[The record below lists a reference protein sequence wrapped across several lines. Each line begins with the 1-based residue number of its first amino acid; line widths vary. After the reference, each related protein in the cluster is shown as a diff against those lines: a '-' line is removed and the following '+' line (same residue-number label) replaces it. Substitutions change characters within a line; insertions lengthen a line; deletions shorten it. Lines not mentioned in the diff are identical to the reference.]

1 MRGDMSDREL
11 EIVLFDAFCEALRRL
26 CHDDYRLFSSQK
38 RKGPITH
45 RIAMYIEAILDRP
58 SMICDTQFQI
68 RGDRCTYT
76 PDIVVHDRQGGEVM
90 ALYWQDGYLSAQEK
104 AEARDFHREKKCLT
118 LAFSL
123 LEVGPAGLSGQFD
136 SRVPICAHEENCRKK
151 AEAAA
156 DVARKSYERV
166 RRLYENGVM
175 SAQKR
180 DEAEANYKAMAA
192 TEQAARAQYE
202 MAVNG
207 AEREDKMAAEAQV
220 NRARG
225 AVEEVSAYIKE
236 TFLVSP
242 ISGEVS
248 ERYPKVGE
256 LVGTGSPVMNVL
268 DLEDTWVVF
277 NVREDLLGDMRM
289 GATFTAYVPALGNRE
304 VTLKVTYMKDLGT
317 YAAWRATKTTGQY
330 DAKTFQV
337 KAVPLEKVDGL
348 RPGMSVLKQADN
360 SK

>member
-123 LEVGPAGLSGQFD
+123 LPEKDYFLIYRFAGSYTD
-136 SRVPICAHEENCRKK
+136 YARTCSS
-151 AEAAA
+151 AAP
-156 DVARKSYERV
+156 
-166 RRLYENGVM
+166 
-175 SAQKR
+175 
-180 DEAEANYKAMAA
+180 
-192 TEQAARAQYE
+192 T
-202 MAVNG
+202 
-207 AEREDKMAAEAQV
+207 
-220 NRARG
+220 
-225 AVEEVSAYIKE
+225 
-236 TFLVSP
+236 
-242 ISGEVS
+242 
-248 ERYPKVGE
+248 
-256 LVGTGSPVMNVL
+256 
-268 DLEDTWVVF
+268 
-277 NVREDLLGDMRM
+277 
-289 GATFTAYVPALGNRE
+289 
-304 VTLKVTYMKDLGT
+304 
-317 YAAWRATKTTGQY
+317 TKTSST
-330 DAKTFQV
+330 T
-337 KAVPLEKVDGL
+337 
-348 RPGMSVLKQADN
+348 R
-360 SK
+360 